1 MSDALQPWQAV
12 LGRKKPARGVAAR
25 DFKQPRRFG
34 TARLAELQ
42 LGLKNLLPTLERKV
56 SESAGL
62 AAGLELAGLGEAD
75 ADALFAANE
84 PLCVQRF
91 RCQKA
96 PAWLVWTPAAAVEA
110 VEAILGARSA
120 PAGAAGAARALSPT
134 EVRIANQL
142 LAEIVRAVT
151 GLLGIAV
158 TDFVMVQVASE
169 LGSWREAGADAQAHR
184 FEVRLD
190 LDLGGHTSTLRI
202 YLPGVEG
209 EKDLAEPALEELPA
223 HLEQVEVEL
232 SACLSGCEISL
243 DQLLA
248 LEEGDVIPL
257 EARLGDPTTLCVEG
271 LTLARARLG
280 SHRGRLAVRIE
291 RLSVQPETA
300 SASRA

>member
-1 MSDALQPWQAV
+1 MSDALQPLQAI

-34 TARLAELQ
+34 AARLAELQ
-42 LGLKNLLPTLERKV
+42 LALNNLLPALERKV

-62 AAGLELAGLGEAD
+62 AAGLTLAGLGEAD

-96 PAWLVWTPAAAVEA
+96 PAWLVWTPAAAVET
-110 VEAILGARSA
+110 VEAILGARSV
-120 PAGAAGAARALSPT
+120 PTGAAARALSPT

-151 GLLGIAV
+151 GVLGLA
-158 TDFVMVQVASE
+158 TADFVMVQVASE
-169 LGSWREAGADAQAHR
+169 LGSWREAGADAEAHR
-184 FEVRLD
+184 FEVRLA
-190 LDLGGHTSTLRI
+190 LDLGGHASTLRI

-209 EKDLAEPALEELPA
+209 EKELVEPALGELPA

-232 SACLSGCEISL
+232 SACLPGCEISL

-257 EARLGDPTTLCVEG
+257 DARLGDPTTLCVEG